1 MTKKVVVVSDFAHK
15 RLTFEMAKSGLTR
28 KTIVDNAIKM
38 YIDFKESERILN
50 KGQK

>member
-1 MTKKVVVVSDFAHK
+1 MTKKVVVVSEFAHK

-38 YIDFKESERILN
+38 YLEFKESERLLN
-50 KGQK
+50 KERR